1 MFVQLPKLA
10 VHFEPCGADL
20 PDFAVVDQDREET
33 SQQHD
38 DQQADD
44 DRDIAHRAAFG
55 VERVDVGACDLLHHL
70 GRLLHP
76 RTVVAVEGILH
87 RAVDIAVGA
96 LHVALFEQQP
106 CQRIECHALA
116 HGGAQVVGRRTDQVL
131 LAAVGVAQLFV
142 DERQPVGDH
151 RPQVRVFD
159 AGFVFGQEQI
169 QRLAGFPRLA
179 VHHGFEL
186 LARDGAFRQIADAQ
200 HVVELQRIAVTGFE
214 RGIGA
219 GELFGEVGA
228 VDVVVF
234 ALVFRRQTGRVD
246 LMQDAEGFAVHAAVE
261 NGFGQIDPCTVD
273 PRAVAVALGQGEH
286 SAGVVVG
293 RVDVVV
299 VVLLVDLLRQGDPFA
314 RVFRCGEFVAPRC
327 DAEILRAAVCVAPFD
342 DTVEL
347 FERLLMAIGTVGTT
361 RTDAEEQDG
370 EKERERFHAFVF
382 DSRFSPRRTPHGS
395 GGLSCEN
402 SKKKRVDGGFDRFC
416 CSAAGSRREIAA
428 TKKEETVAV
437 SSFG

>member
-1 MFVQLPKLA
+1 
-10 VHFEPCGADL
+10 
-20 PDFAVVDQDREET
+20 
-33 SQQHD
+33 
-38 DQQADD
+38 
-44 DRDIAHRAAFG
+44 
-55 VERVDVGACDLLHHL
+55 
-70 GRLLHP
+70 
-76 RTVVAVEGILH
+76 
-87 RAVDIAVGA
+87 
-96 LHVALFEQQP
+96 
-106 CQRIECHALA
+106 
-116 HGGAQVVGRRTDQVL
+116 
-131 LAAVGVAQLFV
+131 
-142 DERQPVGDH
+142 
-151 RPQVRVFD
+151 
-159 AGFVFGQEQI
+159 
-169 QRLAGFPRLA
+169 
-179 VHHGFEL
+179 
-186 LARDGAFRQIADAQ
+186 
-200 HVVELQRIAVTGFE
+200 
-214 RGIGA
+214 
-219 GELFGEVGA
+219 
-228 VDVVVF
+228 
-234 ALVFRRQTGRVD
+234 
-246 LMQDAEGFAVHAAVE
+246 MQDAEGFAVHAAVE

>member
-1 MFVQLPKLA
+1 M
-10 VHFEPCGADL
+10 
-20 PDFAVVDQDREET
+20 
-33 SQQHD
+33 
-38 DQQADD
+38 
-44 DRDIAHRAAFG
+44 
-55 VERVDVGACDLLHHL
+55 
-70 GRLLHP
+70 
-76 RTVVAVEGILH
+76 
-87 RAVDIAVGA
+87 
-96 LHVALFEQQP
+96 
-106 CQRIECHALA
+106 
-116 HGGAQVVGRRTDQVL
+116 
-131 LAAVGVAQLFV
+131 
-142 DERQPVGDH
+142 
-151 RPQVRVFD
+151 RVFD

-234 ALVFRRQTGRVD
+234 ALVCRCQTGRVD

-261 NGFGQIDPCTVD
+261 NGFGQIDPCAVD

-327 DAEILRAAVCVAPFD
+327 DAEILRAAVPMPKSRTARRRGSGFMRLYSTVVFRPGVPRTGREGCRAKIVKKSELTAVSTVFVAPPP
-342 DTVEL
+342 VPGG
-347 FERLLMAIGTVGTT
+347 R
-361 RTDAEEQDG
+361 
-370 EKERERFHAFVF
+370 
-382 DSRFSPRRTPHGS
+382 SPRRKRRKPSRFPPSGESSPDGRCVRSSGRRPSRGS
-395 GGLSCEN
+395 ASAQDSACAVRREWARGSRARRPN
-402 SKKKRVDGGFDRFC
+402 SGRGRRP
-416 CSAAGSRREIAA
+416 GSRRC
-428 TKKEETVAV
+428 
-437 SSFG
+437 SLWSPR

>member
-1 MFVQLPKLA
+1 MSA
-10 VHFEPCGADL
+10 S
-20 PDFAVVDQDREET
+20 R
-33 SQQHD
+33 
-38 DQQADD
+38 
-44 DRDIAHRAAFG
+44 
-55 VERVDVGACDLLHHL
+55 
-70 GRLLHP
+70 
-76 RTVVAVEGILH
+76 
-87 RAVDIAVGA
+87 
-96 LHVALFEQQP
+96 
-106 CQRIECHALA
+106 
-116 HGGAQVVGRRTDQVL
+116 
-131 LAAVGVAQLFV
+131 
-142 DERQPVGDH
+142 VGDH

-169 QRLAGFPRLA
+169 QRLAGFPLPA

-234 ALVFRRQTGRVD
+234 ALVCRCQTGRVD

-261 NGFGQIDPCTVD
+261 NGFGQIDPCAVD

-370 EKERERFHAFVF
+370 EKEREPGFMRLYSTVVFRPGVPRTGREGCRAKIVKKSGLTAVSTVFVAPPPVPGG
-382 DSRFSPRRTPHGS
+382 RSPRRKRRKPSRFPPSGESSPDGRCVRSSGRRPSRGS
-395 GGLSCEN
+395 A
-402 SKKKRVDGGFDRFC
+402 
-416 CSAAGSRREIAA
+416 SAQGSACAVRREWARGSRARRP
-428 TKKEETVAV
+428 
-437 SSFG
+437 SSGRGRRPGS

>member
-1 MFVQLPKLA
+1 M
-10 VHFEPCGADL
+10 
-20 PDFAVVDQDREET
+20 
-33 SQQHD
+33 
-38 DQQADD
+38 
-44 DRDIAHRAAFG
+44 
-55 VERVDVGACDLLHHL
+55 
-70 GRLLHP
+70 
-76 RTVVAVEGILH
+76 
-87 RAVDIAVGA
+87 
-96 LHVALFEQQP
+96 
-106 CQRIECHALA
+106 
-116 HGGAQVVGRRTDQVL
+116 
-131 LAAVGVAQLFV
+131 
-142 DERQPVGDH
+142 
-151 RPQVRVFD
+151 RVFD

-299 VVLLVDLLRQGDPFA
+299 VVLLVDLLRRAIRLRGSFA
-314 RVFRCGEFVAPRC
+314 AASSSR
-327 DAEILRAAVCVAPFD
+327 RAAM
-342 DTVEL
+342 
-347 FERLLMAIGTVGTT
+347 R
-361 RTDAEEQDG
+361 
-370 EKERERFHAFVF
+370 RFFV
-382 DSRFSPRRTPHGS
+382 RPY
-395 GGLSCEN
+395 
-402 SKKKRVDGGFDRFC
+402 
-416 CSAAGSRREIAA
+416 ASRRSMIR
-428 TKKEETVAV
+428 
-437 SSFG
+437 SSSSNAF